1 MALAP
6 HPMTLR
12 QLQYIVA
19 VADTKNFRLAA
30 ERCRVSQ
37 PSLSAQVAEL
47 EGALG
52 VRLFE
57 RDKRRVLLTA
67 AGEDLVERARRL
79 LAAADDLVDAARRH
93 VDPLSGKLRIG
104 VIPTIAPY
112 LLPKVVPALHKA
124 FPSATLAWVEDKTE
138 VLVREVRRGGLDA
151 AMLALEADLG
161 DLSTEQL
168 GMDPFVL
175 AASPSH
181 PLGRRTGKVGQQE
194 LAGERVLLLDDG
206 HCFRE
211 QALAYCAAA
220 RAEELGFRATS
231 LPTLVQMV
239 AAGAGVTLLPRM
251 AVELES
257 GRAALRIREFDGEVP
272 ERTIV
277 LGWRK
282 GAAVQEAMEKLA
294 AVMRRKLADQGQVR

>member
-1 MALAP
+1 
-6 HPMTLR
+6 MTLR